1 MNTPTASFSVN
12 VDPTNP
18 GQFFACCGLLEL
30 ADRLWPNAEGWF
42 AEDGLMF
49 HVACGEHSLDELL
62 NAVGQS
68 TIQSS
73 LGDDGLKRL
82 GTLLSVA
89 KDSLTTTDRADKERL
104 QQAWRVERVTLT
116 SPFNIMLD
124 WWWDE
129 SSGVTLLKTWAAKQF
144 VLEIARPMLFAI
156 RATNWNLCGL
166 ANCLSTTAKISG
178 LPFYFDA
185 DNNTQNT
192 PRDFGVAPADVKMAP
207 SDRPLVEL
215 LTFIA
220 LQRFRPSRAGRSELV
235 QYAIWKAPQIP
246 NVAAALAT
254 GCVQIPDSCK
264 FEFRM
269 LYRTK
274 YMKAFLP
281 SRPVYSFGD
290 QQ

>member
-1 MNTPTASFSVN
+1 MNTPNSSFSVN

-42 AEDGLMF
+42 AEDGRRF
-49 HVACGEHSLDELL
+49 YVACGEHDLAELL
-62 NAVGQS
+62 AMLAQT

-82 GTLLSVA
+82 GTLLSAA
-89 KDSLTTTDRADKERL
+89 KDSLTAQDRADKERL
-104 QQAWRVERVTLT
+104 RQQWRVERVTLT
-116 SPFNIMLD
+116 APFNITID
-124 WWWDE
+124 WWWDV

-144 VLEIARPMLFAI
+144 VLSIARPLLSAI
-156 RATNWNLCGL
+156 RTTAWTERGL
-166 ANCLSTTAKISG
+166 DNCLTTTAKISG

-185 DNNTQNT
+185 ANNTQNT
-192 PRDFGVAPADVKMAP
+192 PRDFGVSTADVKMAP

-220 LQRFRPSRAGRSELV
+220 LQRYRPSRQSQSDLI
-235 QYAIWKAPQIP
+235 QYAIWKSPHVP
-246 NVAAALAT
+246 STAAAIAS
-254 GCVQIPDSCK
+254 GCVELPDVRK
-264 FEFRM
+264 FGFRM
-269 LYRTK
+269 LYRTE

-281 SRPVYSFGD
+281 SAPVLSIGD
-290 QQ
+290 Q